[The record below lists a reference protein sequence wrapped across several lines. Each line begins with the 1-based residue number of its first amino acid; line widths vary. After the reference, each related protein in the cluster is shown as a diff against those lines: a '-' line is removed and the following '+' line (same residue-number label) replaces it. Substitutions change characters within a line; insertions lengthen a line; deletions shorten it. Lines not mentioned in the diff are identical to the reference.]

1 MKSLDTEILI
11 IGAGPAGLI
20 AAREAAARKAEVTIL
35 EEHTE
40 VGQPCH
46 CAGLVS
52 IEGLKSLNL
61 PIQGPYIQNKVKGA
75 RFFSPSGLTFTV
87 KKNEPVACVISRHAF
102 DQFLAQ
108 QASAAG
114 VHIRLG
120 EKAKSVL
127 REKTHVIIRGE
138 KGGFAAKIAID
149 AEGVA
154 SRMLKAAGLEPV
166 NKSALLPG
174 LQYDLKGVS
183 VDPNYVEIHTGKRV
197 APGFFAWVIPL
208 SGDTARV
215 GLGCK
220 AANPHERIESF
231 VNARFGNRQSLEK
244 LDTRSGL
251 IVTCGPVKKS
261 YADRLLVVGD
271 AAGQAKPTTG
281 GGVIL
286 GGICA
291 AIAGEV
297 AAEAVA
303 RDDCSASFLERYEE
317 RWRKQLSRDFRMM
330 LLARRVMNRLS
341 DSAIDKLFKAI
352 IDENLQGLLS
362 AEGDMDFQSGVLL
375 KLFRKKELFGVLP
388 SFLRALV
395 LF

>member
-1 MKSLDTEILI
+1 MRSLDTEILV

-20 AAREAAARKAEVTIL
+20 AAREAAARKAEVTVL

-61 PIQGPYIQNKVKGA
+61 PTQGPYIQNKVKGA

-87 KKNEPVACVISRHAF
+87 KKDKPVACVISRHAF

-127 REKTHVIIRGE
+127 REKTRVVIQGE
-138 KGGFAAKIAID
+138 KNSFTAKIAID

-174 LQYDLKGVS
+174 VQYDLEGAS
-183 VDPNYVEIHTGKRV
+183 VDPNYVEVHTGKKV
-197 APGFFAWVIPL
+197 APSFYAWVIPL
-208 SGDTARV
+208 SRDTVRV

-220 AANPHERIESF
+220 VANPHERLEAF
-231 VNARFGNRQSLEK
+231 VNTRFGNKESLEK

-261 YADRLLVVGD
+261 YADRLLAVGD
-271 AAGQAKPTTG
+271 AAGQVKPTTG

-303 RDDCSASFLERYEE
+303 RDDYSASFLERYEE
-317 RWRKQLSRDFRMM
+317 RWRKQLSHDFRMM

-341 DSAIDKLFKAI
+341 DRAIDKMFKAV
-352 IDENLQGLLS
+352 IDENLQALLS

-375 KLFRKKELFGVLP
+375 RLFRKKELLGILP

-395 LF
+395 PF